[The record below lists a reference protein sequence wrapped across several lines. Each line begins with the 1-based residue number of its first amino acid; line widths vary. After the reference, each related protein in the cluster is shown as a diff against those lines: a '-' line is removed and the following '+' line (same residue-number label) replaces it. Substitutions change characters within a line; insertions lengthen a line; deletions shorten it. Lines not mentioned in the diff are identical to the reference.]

1 MSESNKDILRTGYEA
16 FNRQDIPGTLALFD
30 ENIEWTEPE
39 WTYGPPGGTLHG
51 RDEVVHKAFEPIAEH
66 FDSFILEPRELYGE
80 GDTVVVVGSFK
91 LRPKGVLETLD
102 VPFAHVWR
110 LRDGKAVSMRNYVD
124 VSELYE
130 RQELRRAA

>member
-1 MSESNKDILRTGYEA
+1 MAESNKDIVRGAYDA
-16 FNRQDIPGTLALFD
+16 FNRQDILGTLELFD

-39 WTYGPPGGTLHG
+39 MVYGPPGGTVHG
-51 RDEVVHKAFEPIAEH
+51 RDEVLHKVFEPIAEH
-66 FDSFILEPRELYGE
+66 FDSFTLEPRELYGD

-91 LRPKGVLETLD
+91 LRPKGVLQILD

-110 LRDGKAVSMRNYVD
+110 LRNGRAVSMRNYVD
-124 VSELYE
+124 VGELYE

>member
-39 WTYGPPGGTLHG
+39 WTYGPPGGTWHG
-51 RDEVVHKAFEPIAEH
+51 RDEVLHKAFEPIAEH
-66 FDSFILEPRELYGE
+66 FDSFTLEPRELYGE

-91 LRPKGVLETLD
+91 LRPKGVLQTLD

-124 VSELYE
+124 VGELYE